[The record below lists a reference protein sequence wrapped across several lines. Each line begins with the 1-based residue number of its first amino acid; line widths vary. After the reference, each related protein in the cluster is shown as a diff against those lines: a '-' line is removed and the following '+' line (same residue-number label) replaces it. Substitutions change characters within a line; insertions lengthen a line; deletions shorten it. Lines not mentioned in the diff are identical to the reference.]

1 MYKLI
6 YQTDLRLSGFY
17 LENLHPPCY
26 YRDIKTQQISCIKK
40 KKKVWRRHGGSLM
53 LLLQGLEADVDRNR
67 NKKNDRSQ
75 KSSTLVNN
83 NKNTCMK
90 LKNLQ
95 KNLHVLSFCP
105 QKVSAESPLSKLEIM
120 SSSPDGP
127 QAKQTSSSNILSH
140 TSSCPKWNNL
150 NELFHRRGTG

>member
-1 MYKLI
+1 
-6 YQTDLRLSGFY
+6 
-17 LENLHPPCY
+17 
-26 YRDIKTQQISCIKK
+26 
-40 KKKVWRRHGGSLM
+40 M

-105 QKVSAESPLSKLEIM
+105 QIISAESPLSKLEIM